1 MIKHGYGFDEIKI
14 MSNEWRFKPIIRREL
29 MKYDVKERIFITD
42 VIRYFHD
49 MKLFFMHDNLE
60 VYFSKN
66 DRRLL
71 ITRKVV
77 GKVGRYHMKVN
88 GISYGYNAWIVFKEG
103 V

>member
-1 MIKHGYGFDEIKI
+1 MIKQEYGFEDIKI
-14 MSNEWRFKPIIRREL
+14 MSNEWRFKPIVRRDL
-29 MKYDVKERIFITD
+29 MEYDVKERSFITD

-71 ITRKVV
+71 RTRKVV

-88 GISYGYNAWIVFKEG
+88 GISCGYNVWVVWK
-103 V
+103 